1 MTVNV
6 HVPLFL
12 FDSGKGGF
20 ELAEFI
26 ERAKFTCALG
36 GALTTIAGINRVVP
50 IVHAAGG
57 CAAALS
63 GTYNLAAG
71 YRGTGYCGGTM
82 IPTTNISE
90 NNIVFGGEERLE
102 EQIENSLAILDGDLY
117 IVITGCQ
124 VEIIGDDAVGVAR
137 RFREQNVIGVS
148 TPGFLGNTFKGYDA
162 VLKALIKEVIAPAKV
177 KDTRTVNLLGT
188 VPGHDVFYRGNL
200 DEIKRLLGALGIRA
214 NTFFGTGESVT
225 DIRGYG
231 KAGLTILFSDQA
243 GEEPA
248 KLLTELHDIPF
259 MRADLPIG
267 PSGTKS
273 FLFQVG
279 EALGIEKE
287 YIEAVIEKE
296 EREYYSYLERIVDIY
311 SDIDFQR
318 YAVVAADSYYAYS
331 LTKFLADDLGWIPF
345 ITAINDTSKEEEQE
359 SYRRKFV
366 GITSETRPRVIF
378 EENAGELLKEIR
390 NSWPYNRNQ
399 KYYDA
404 FGPAFVIGSSIEK
417 GLAEK
422 LGANFL
428 SLAFPVSNRVVLN
441 KGYAGFR
448 GALTL
453 AEDLISELVSA
464 R

>member
-1 MTVNV
+1 M
-6 HVPLFL
+6 
-12 FDSGKGGF
+12 
-20 ELAEFI
+20 AEFI

-36 GALTTIAGINRVVP
+36 GALTTIAGINRAVP

-102 EQIENSLAILDGDLY
+102 EQIENSIEILDADLY

-137 RFREQNVIGVS
+137 RFRDRNVIGAS

-162 VLKALIKEVIAPAKV
+162 ILKALIKDVIVPSEK
-177 KDTRTVNLLGT
+177 KDVRTINILGT

-200 DEIKRLLGALGIRA
+200 DEIKRLLGLLGIKV
-214 NTFFGTGESVT
+214 NTFFGTVESVA
-225 DIRGYG
+225 DIKGYG
-231 KAGLTILFSDQA
+231 KAGLTVLLSNQA
-243 GEEPA
+243 GVEPA
-248 KLLTELHDIPF
+248 ELLRELHDIPYIK
-259 MRADLPIG
+259 ADLPIG
-267 PSGTKS
+267 PSGTEA
-273 FLFQVG
+273 FLYQVG

-287 YIEAVIEKE
+287 YIEAVAEKE
-296 EREYYSYLERIVDIY
+296 KQHYYSYLERIVDIY

-318 YAVVAADSYYAYS
+318 YVVIAADSYYAYP
-331 LTKFLADDLGWIPF
+331 LTGFLANDLGWIPF
-345 ITAINDTSKEEEQE
+345 LTSINDITEEEEQE
-359 SYRRKFV
+359 NYRKKFEHL
-366 GITSETRPRVIF
+366 TSETRPKVLFRQ
-378 EENAGELLKEIR
+378 NAGELLKEVKD
-390 NSWPYNRNQ
+390 SWPNNHNQ

-404 FGPAFVIGSSIEK
+404 FGPAFVVGSSIER

-428 SLAFPVSNRVVLN
+428 SVAFPVSNRVVLN
-441 KGYAGFR
+441 KSYAGFR

-453 AEDLISELVSA
+453 IEDLISDLVAA

>member
-1 MTVNV
+1 M
-6 HVPLFL
+6 
-12 FDSGKGGF
+12 
-20 ELAEFI
+20 AEFI

-36 GALTTIAGINRVVP
+36 GALTTIAGINRAVP

-102 EQIENSLAILDGDLY
+102 EQIESTLEVLDADLY

-137 RFREQNVIGVS
+137 RFRDRKVIGAS

-162 VLKALIKEVIAPAKV
+162 VLKALIKEVIVPSER
-177 KDTRTVNLLGT
+177 KDARTVNILGT

-200 DEIKRLLGALGIRA
+200 DEIKRLLGLLGIKV
-214 NTFFGTGESVT
+214 NTFFGTGETVS
-225 DIRGYG
+225 DIRGYA
-231 KAGLTILFSDQA
+231 KAGLTVLFSNQA

-248 KLLTELHDIPF
+248 RLLVELHNIPYIK
-259 MRADLPIG
+259 ADLPIG
-267 PSGTKS
+267 PLAAEN
-273 FLFQVG
+273 FLYRIG
-279 EALGIEKE
+279 EAAGIEKE
-287 YIEAVIEKE
+287 YIEAVVEKE
-296 EREYYSYLERIVDIY
+296 KKYYYSYLERIVDIY

-318 YAVVAADSYYAYS
+318 YAVVAADSYYAYP
-331 LTKFLADDLGWIPF
+331 LTGFLANDLGWIPF
-345 ITAINDTSKEEEQE
+345 LTSVNDIREEEE
-359 SYRRKFV
+359 KEAYKRKFDL
-366 GITSETRPRVIF
+366 ITSETKPKIVF
-378 EENAGELLKEIR
+378 KENAGELLKEVR
-390 NSWPYNRNQ
+390 DSWPYNRNQ
-399 KYYDA
+399 KYYDT
-404 FGPAFVIGSSIEK
+404 FGPAFVIGSGIER

-422 LGANFL
+422 LNANFL
-428 SLAFPVSNRVVLN
+428 SVAFPVSNRVVLN

-453 AEDLISELVSA
+453 IEDLISELVSA